1 MRRIRLGLEKAER
14 LAEDLCAGTSEA
26 QMLEPP
32 LLHLDLTT
40 ENVMVTKTRDQLR
53 VKIADL
59 GIAARAHR
67 TTRTA
72 RAQGTYY
79 YMPPEMFWGTQH
91 APAT

>member
-26 QMLEPP
+26 HMLEPP

-40 ENVMVTKTRDQLR
+40 ENVMVTTTCGQLR
-53 VKIADL
+53 VKIADF
-59 GIAARAHR
+59 GIAAHVHP
-67 TTRTA
+67 TTRMA

-79 YMPPEMFWGTQH
+79 FMPPEMFWSTQH
-91 APAT
+91 APPT